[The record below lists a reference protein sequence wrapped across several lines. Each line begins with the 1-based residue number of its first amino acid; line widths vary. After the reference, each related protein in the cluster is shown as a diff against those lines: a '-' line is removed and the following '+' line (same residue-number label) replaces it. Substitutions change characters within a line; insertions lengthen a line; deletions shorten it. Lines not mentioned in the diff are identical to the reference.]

1 MVAVVLL
8 MSNKVYGN
16 EQKESCS
23 RRCGVHNI
31 SHPFRLKDSPK
42 KCGDKRYILSC
53 EDNNQLILYY
63 ESEEYHGKYYVQ
75 SINYNN
81 FTIRLLDFNLASSNN
96 SIPPYYSLRIYN
108 FRSHHDSPYLA
119 YYRYK
124 NYTKHML
131 TKSMLYV
138 SCPNRMEYSYIGN
151 CMNKTSNSQDV
162 NSFYVDGYG
171 KSLSEFGLGDGCR
184 IQFMYLTSLDVEDDG
199 GDVNNNN
206 ISCADIRREMF
217 YGFELSWLKGF
228 CKIGLYAQLDQYNKP
243 FCEPG
248 LLQTFLT
255 LFFQHPE
262 NHKFHMDFTIWKWVY
277 IVHYIDNRRFGN
289 LFVNYVVYMLQ

>member
-8 MSNKVYGN
+8 MSNKVYGD
-16 EQKESCS
+16 EHQESCS

-53 EDNNQLILYY
+53 EDNNLLILHYKFRHY
-63 ESEEYHGKYYVQ
+63 NGKYYVQ

-96 SIPPYYSLRIYN
+96 SIPPYYSLGLYKFNSDYN
-108 FRSHHDSPYLA
+108 SPYT
-119 YYRYK
+119 YNSY
-124 NYTKHML
+124 

-151 CMNKTSNSQDV
+151 CMNKTSYSQDV

-171 KSLSEFGLGDGCR
+171 KSLSEFGLRDGCR

-199 GDVNNNN
+199 GDHNNNNN

-217 YGFELSWLKGF
+217 YGFELSWLNGF
-228 CKIGLYAQLDQYNKP
+228 CKIGWFPLLDDNNKP

-262 NHKFHMDFTIWKWVY
+262 NHKFHMDSTIWKWVY

-289 LFVNYVVYMLQ
+289 LFVNYVLCICCSELS